1 VAKPGAQLV
10 REIQEA
16 LGLPPAVVKKWRSKI
31 SAYKRAVATMEA
43 GYTEDA
49 FRAMVRARDALDKAI
64 YDATAHVPYVPGGA
78 PHLAPPIQKMEAER
92 KELTSSTWHQ
102 AQEKGREANRRAS
115 EAEIKR
121 LKEEER
127 EARRPYEW
135 MRR

>member
-16 LGLPPAVVKKWRSKI
+16 LGLPPAIVKKWRSKI

-64 YDATAHVPYVPGGA
+64 YEAGAHVPYVADEPA
-78 PHLAPPIQKMEAER
+78 HLSPAILALEKER
-92 KELTSSTWHQ
+92 VELLGKTWLQ
-102 AQEKGREANRRAS
+102 AQERGREVKRRAG

-127 EARRPYEW
+127 EAKRPYEW